1 MMHRQSEQFDTEQR
15 YAPHRKHPELFGDK
29 FREEWLHPD
38 VVQILKTL
46 HTAATTTTCT
56 PTRTN
61 TNTNTNTGTSPSD
74 MDMEGLAPMLHKEA
88 PEIYSFHCLSSKFLQ
103 LLNEELAH
111 FYHTC
116 ETHKIPFHR
125 PNSSKDQN
133 TIMTIQS
140 SKRQERRFGFFCR
153 CYSVIECFFFFLL
166 LVSQYYAN
174 QCV

>member
-46 HTAATTTTCT
+46 HSAATTT
-56 PTRTN
+56 RT
-61 TNTNTNTGTSPSD
+61 TTTTTGTSPSD

-88 PEIYSFHCLSSKFLQ
+88 PEIYSFHCLSSIFLQ

-116 ETHKIPFHR
+116 ETHKIPFDR

-133 TIMTIQS
+133 TIMAI
-140 SKRQERRFGFFCR
+140 
-153 CYSVIECFFFFLL
+153 
-166 LVSQYYAN
+166 
-174 QCV
+174 